1 MKQILKISILFSVI
15 MSFTSCF
22 TDLLDPVPKTSISD
36 VTAFDT
42 KDRIVGQ
49 VNGLYSSFKDG
60 QYLGGRYLVYND
72 IRNDDYLNLQQNG
85 VTGLLTWGHNVTPST
100 NEVQNL
106 WGSIYTA
113 INRVNMFI
121 EGMDENKDK
130 ILSSKLLAQTEFDQF
145 YGEALALR
153 GLAYFHLSQLYAR
166 PYKQGPNGL
175 GMILRLKANRS
186 PAENNLARSSVGDT
200 YKQILDD
207 LNNADNLLPVVTGA
221 NTVNTVIR
229 INKSSVAA
237 IKSRVYLH
245 MENWDKVIEEANKIV
260 SASAPF
266 KGTSGVNYSLVSN
279 FGNIFATPYV
289 NSETVFSVPMTATEL
304 PGTQNGIAHYFSAAT
319 VGNNE
324 YPINVASKV
333 WSSTLFPADDARR
346 LLTSTS
352 VVGGKEYIF
361 LKKYPTSP
369 HTDWVPVIRYAEV
382 LLNLAEAEAMKNG
395 VNDRAVALLNA
406 VFQRSNATAPAYVVA
421 DFVNKETFVNRVL
434 LERNME
440 FLGEGIRNMDTMR
453 KLAPHDA
460 KATVGAVQYTSIA
473 YIWPIPQSEINT
485 NSLVEQNP

>member
-1 MKQILKISILFSVI
+1 MIFAVVLVFA
-15 MSFTSCF
+15 SCN
-22 TDLLDPVPKTSISD
+22 TDLLDPIPKTSISD

-72 IRNDDYLNLQQNG
+72 IRNDDFLNLQQNG

-106 WGSIYTA
+106 WGSVYTA

-121 EGMDENKDK
+121 EGMDANKEK
-130 ILSSKLLAQTEFDQF
+130 ILTGKLLTQAEYDQF

-166 PYKQGPNGL
+166 PYKQGANGL

-186 PAENNLARSSVGDT
+186 TAENDLARSSVGDT

-207 LNNADNLLPVVTGA
+207 LNKADGLLPVVSGA
-221 NTVNTVIR
+221 NSVSTVTR

-260 SASAPF
+260 SATAPF
-266 KGTSGVNYSLVSN
+266 KSPAGVAYSLQPT
-279 FGNIFATPYV
+279 FGNIFLTPYV
-289 NSETVFSVPMTATEL
+289 NSETILSMPMTPAEL

-333 WSSTLFPADDARR
+333 WSSTIFPADDARR
-346 LLTSTS
+346 LLTTTTA
-352 VVGGKEYIF
+352 VGGKDYFF
-361 LKKYPTSP
+361 LKKYPTFP
-369 HTDWVPVIRYAEV
+369 HSDWVPVIRYAEV
-382 LLNLAEAEAMKNG
+382 LLNLAEAEAIKNG
-395 VNDRAVALLNA
+395 VNERAVALLNA
-406 VFQRSNATAPAYVVA
+406 VFQRSNPNATAYTVA
-421 DFVNKETFVNRVL
+421 DFASKDAFVNRVL
-434 LERNME
+434 LERNIE

-460 KATVGAVQYTSIA
+460 KATVGSVQYTSIA
-473 YIWPIPQSEINT
+473 YVWPIPQSEINT